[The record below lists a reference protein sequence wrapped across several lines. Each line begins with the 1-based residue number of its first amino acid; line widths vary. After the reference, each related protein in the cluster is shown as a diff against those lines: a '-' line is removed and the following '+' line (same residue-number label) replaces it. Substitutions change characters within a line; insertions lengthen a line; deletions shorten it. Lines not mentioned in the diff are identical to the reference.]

1 MDRVISQVYLKD
13 THYRIYGQLN
23 IYADGWQE
31 VKQVPGYSIKG
42 YYNPEKNWTT
52 TRLPK
57 TTLFRSPVVERT
69 LTIT

>member
-52 TRLPK
+52 DVHGHVVSQGN
-57 TTLFRSPVVERT
+57 TLAALVRP
-69 LTIT
+69 